1 MHIPDNYLSPSTC
14 GVFAVVMLPLWY
26 YSIKKVKEELPKDK
40 IPLIGVGAAFSFLM
54 MMFNLPIP
62 GGTTAHAVGGT
73 LIAILL
79 GPYAACI
86 AISVALLIQAV
97 VFGDGGLL
105 AFAANAFN
113 MAFILPFTGY
123 YIFRLIKNIWP
134 SALGNKIAI
143 LIGAYIGINMAA
155 LFAAVEF
162 GIQPLLFTD
171 AAGRA
176 LYCPYPLNISV
187 PAMLMAHLLIAGIA
201 EAVFTLAIYE
211 FIIKVSPGIVHNSK
225 KMKLN
230 PIFALIL
237 ILILASPLGLLAN
250 GTAWGEW
257 GADEIAADNSLGMML
272 GYIPDK
278 MANGFS
284 YDALFP
290 DYAVSGIPDAA
301 GYILSAVI
309 GTALLIIIFKIIGS
323 MLGGANK
330 TA

>member
-14 GVFAVVMLPLWY
+14 GVFAVAMLPLWY

-176 LYCPYPLNISV
+176 LYCPYPLNVSV

-237 ILILASPLGLLAN
+237 VLILSSPLGLLAN

-278 MANGFS
+278 MANGFN